1 MRLFSSLMCL
11 LALTGLCLLPPAAAQ
26 ETNRVVAVVGDDI
39 ITSLE
44 LERMVKAMQAQMAA
58 SGARRLD
65 ITPQQLR
72 RVALE
77 RLIEDKL
84 FAQEVK
90 RLGIKVSPQELEAF
104 IQRIK
109 KANRIDERTFLAQLS
124 RQGLTP
130 EEYRRQL
137 KHDLLKQKLLNRQVK
152 SQVVISDEQV
162 EEFYKKHLD
171 QFRQM
176 DQVRLR
182 AIFLKVPPEAS
193 AATEEAIR
201 QKAEKLRAEA
211 VAKGNFA
218 ELARKYSQG
227 PGAADGGELGP
238 VASRDLMPQMRQALG
253 ALKPGQISPVLKIP
267 GAYVFIQLLERSGE
281 STIPLAQVKEQIR
294 QHLEKQALERR
305 YRKWMKEL
313 RDRTFVKI
321 MD

>member
-1 MRLFSSLMCL
+1 MPRILPLVCLSLFVCL
-11 LALTGLCLLPPAAAQ
+11 CLPPAAPAQ

-44 LERMVKAMQAQMAA
+44 LERMVKTMQAQMAA
-58 SGARRLD
+58 SGPHRPHIA
-65 ITPQQLR
+65 PEQLR

-77 RLIEDKL
+77 RLIEDRL

-90 RLGIKVSPQELEAF
+90 RLGIRVSPRELEAF

-109 KANRIDERTFLAQLS
+109 KTNQIDERTFLAQLS

-130 EEYRRQL
+130 EEYRRRL
-137 KHDLLKQKLLNRQVK
+137 KRDLLKQKLLNRQVK

-162 EEFYKKHLD
+162 EDYYRKHPD
-171 QFRQM
+171 QFRKL

-182 AIFLKVPPEAS
+182 ALFLKVPPAAS

-227 PGAADGGELGP
+227 PGAAKGGELGP

-253 ALKPGQISPVLKIP
+253 ALKPGEISPVLKLP
-267 GAYVFIQLLERSGE
+267 GAYVFLQLLERSGDT
-281 STIPLAQVKEQIR
+281 TIPLAQVKEQIR
-294 QHLEKQALERR
+294 RHLEKKALERR
-305 YRKWMKEL
+305 YRKWMQEL
-313 RDRTFVKI
+313 KNRTFIKI
-321 MD
+321 ME

>member
-1 MRLFSSLMCL
+1 
-11 LALTGLCLLPPAAAQ
+11 
-26 ETNRVVAVVGDDI
+26 
-39 ITSLE
+39 
-44 LERMVKAMQAQMAA
+44 
-58 SGARRLD
+58 
-65 ITPQQLR
+65 
-72 RVALE
+72 
-77 RLIEDKL
+77 
-84 FAQEVK
+84 
-90 RLGIKVSPQELEAF
+90 
-104 IQRIK
+104 
-109 KANRIDERTFLAQLS
+109 
-124 RQGLTP
+124 
-130 EEYRRQL
+130 
-137 KHDLLKQKLLNRQVK
+137 
-152 SQVVISDEQV
+152 
-162 EEFYKKHLD
+162 
-171 QFRQM
+171 
-176 DQVRLR
+176 VRLR